1 MRAITI
7 GQLTPKTRPLSTW
20 SSIQPACY
28 CNHPKPL
35 GISKALNLVSRA
47 VSSYKYRAVTIRRP
61 SVRTIQNMAPP
72 RLETLSAN
80 VGDGI
85 ALIKY
90 NRPANANAV
99 STQTMTELV
108 KVYEWVLSE
117 PDVNVVVHSG
127 EGRFFTAGMDL
138 GSVPTDGP
146 VLPDENIEM
155 LR

>member
-1 MRAITI
+1 
-7 GQLTPKTRPLSTW
+7 
-20 SSIQPACY
+20 
-28 CNHPKPL
+28 
-35 GISKALNLVSRA
+35 
-47 VSSYKYRAVTIRRP
+47 
-61 SVRTIQNMAPP
+61 MAPP